1 MRQIITI
8 VVFLFASLASVSAQG
23 AEELLTKL
31 DNSLGER
38 YAMHITV
45 TMSDQANGD
54 TNLNGYFMV
63 EGDAYYITLGVMEVY
78 SDGKLRYEINNE
90 RKEVVE
96 DRVNLE
102 SCDLLSN
109 PTRAFT
115 FVPKEF
121 SSEVVSRA
129 DNRVVVRLTPK
140 SEAMGIDSI
149 ELTLEESSSKVL
161 PVAICYDYDGD
172 KVSIALAV
180 ADTAD
185 MELPRWS
192 KSAYRAY
199 DIVSFL

>member
-149 ELTLEESSSKVL
+149 ELTLEESGSKVL

-172 KVSIALAV
+172 KISIALAM